1 MPQYRWFL
9 RPVSIFIFS
18 LIALGASLFIY
29 IRSYLNVNEAFEKFL
44 QTNNFHNN
52 QFARPETWVT
62 ILTLS
67 ILVAI
72 ILIGLFLIFV
82 TYQRAM
88 ELYRMQQ
95 NFINGFTHELKT
107 PIASIRLYLDT
118 FLKHDLE
125 PEKQKQY
132 LKYMLEDTDRL
143 SANVEQILSL
153 GKLEERNYELKN
165 EKVNLAD
172 FLENLV
178 NETAHRFSSGKINLD
193 RESFEAV
200 LVDMDATLFQVLMS
214 NIINN
219 GFYHN
224 LSREPLVTISGREG
238 SDGFE
243 IIVEDNGVGI
253 DPKFEKKIFKKF
265 FQIGKSVKGSGL
277 GLYMCQII
285 AKFHNIK
292 LKVKSKGE
300 NKGSLFSVI
309 IPSAR
314 THKVIGGNQ

>member
-9 RPVSIFIFS
+9 HPVSIFIFS

-44 QTNNFHNN
+44 QTNNFANN

-125 PEKQKQY
+125 PEKQRQY

-143 SANVEQILSL
+143 STNVEQILSL
-153 GKLEERNYELKN
+153 GKLEERNYQLKN
-165 EKVNLAD
+165 EQVDLAK
-172 FLENLV
+172 FIEKLV
-178 NETAHRFSSGKINLD
+178 NELSHRFSNGKIQ
-193 RESFEAV
+193 FEK
-200 LVDMDATLFQVLMS
+200 ATCEQVTAIIDPILFQVLLS
-214 NIINN
+214 NIISN

-224 LSREPLVTISGREG
+224 LNKQPVVKVSGRK
-238 SDGFE
+238 SKDGFE
-243 IIVEDNGVGI
+243 ILVEDNGVGI
-253 DPKFEKKIFKKF
+253 DLKFEKKIFKKF

-285 AKFHNIK
+285 AKFHSIK
-292 LKVKSKGE
+292 LNVKSKGE
-300 NKGSLFSVI
+300 NLGTEFSI
-309 IPSAR
+309 IVPADR
-314 THKVIGGNQ
+314 IEI

>member
-29 IRSYLNVNEAFEKFL
+29 IRSYLNVNEAFEQFL
-44 QTNNFHNN
+44 KTHNFNNE
-52 QFARPETWVT
+52 QFARTETWVT

-82 TYQRAM
+82 TYQRAI

-118 FLKHDLE
+118 FLKHDLA
-125 PEKQKQY
+125 PEKQRQY
-132 LKYMLEDTDRL
+132 LMYMLEDTDRL
-143 SANVEQILSL
+143 STNVEQILSL
-153 GKLEERNYELKN
+153 GKLEERNYTLKSERILLKDFIQQIIQELS
-165 EKVNLAD
+165 
-172 FLENLV
+172 
-178 NETAHRFSSGKINLD
+178 HRFTNGEIVFDNQNYED
-193 RESFEAV
+193 IEVEI
-200 LVDMDATLFQVLMS
+200 DASLFQVLIS
-214 NIINN
+214 NIISN

-224 LSREPLVTISGREG
+224 LNKSPQVTLSGNHNG
-238 SDGFE
+238 GGFD
-243 IIVEDNGVGI
+243 IIVDDNGVGI
-253 DPKFEKKIFKKF
+253 DPKYEKKIFKKF

-292 LKVKSKGE
+292 IQAKAKE
-300 NKGSLFSVI
+300 HEEGSRFTIKL
-309 IPSAR
+309 PSSR
-314 THKVIGGNQ
+314 THKNRRN